1 MTGRERILAAMNH
14 RPPDRTPVMC
24 QLSIGH
30 YLRQLSLDPVDYW
43 LHNEVIA
50 DAFVTLARRYRFD
63 GILVNLPG
71 RMANPERFI
80 ERVERHG
87 GEQIIYWRGDGA
99 CRCPDGEL
107 PMHVEGPRPTV
118 AQLEPA
124 KLYYEDPHT
133 LGGLKYPFFYDL
145 EPSHEPFPESVFAI
159 LRRVIA
165 QVGGELSVHSE
176 VFSPFTQLMERL
188 GYEHGLVALLEEP
201 ARCHAILERFALG
214 ASDLAARQAA
224 CGVDAVLISSAFAG
238 GGFISRAMYQEFVL
252 PYEAQVA
259 AAIHGAGVRAYTHT
273 CGAIGDRLE
282 LMAQTGID
290 GIDTMDPPPLGDTD
304 LADARR
310 RVGDRLFLKGNLD
323 SVNVLLR
330 GTVQEVRRSAWE
342 RLEAM
347 RGAPGYILSS
357 ACSVAPC
364 VPPENLRVL
373 VEVAEEF
380 ARG

>member
-1 MTGRERILAAMNH
+1 
-14 RPPDRTPVMC
+14 MC

-71 RMANPERFI
+71 RVAHAERFVDY
-80 ERVERHG
+80 VERRGSDQFIH
-87 GEQIIYWRGDGA
+87 WRGDGV

-107 PMHVEGPRPTV
+107 PMHVEGPRPAVTD
-118 AQLEPA
+118 LDPEL
-124 KLYYEDPHT
+124 LYYEDPHT

-145 EPSHEPFPESVFAI
+145 EPSEEFFPDSVFAI
-159 LRRVIA
+159 LHLVLA

-188 GYEHGLVALLEEP
+188 GYEQGLIALVEEP
-201 ARCHAILERFALG
+201 KRCHAILERFAMG

-238 GGFISRAMYQEFVL
+238 AGFISRTMYQEFVL
-252 PYEAQVA
+252 PYESQVV
-259 AAIHGAGVRAYTHT
+259 AAIHKAGVRAYTHT

-330 GTVQEVRRSAWE
+330 GSVEDVRRSALE

-357 ACSVAPC
+357 ACSVAPA
-364 VPPENLRVL
+364 VPPENLMVL
-373 VEVAEEF
+373 VEVAEQF
-380 ARG
+380 A

>member
-1 MTGRERILAAMNH
+1 MTGRERIRAAMSH
-14 RPPDRTPVMC
+14 RQPDRTPVMC

-30 YLRQLSLDPVDYW
+30 YLRQLSLDPVEYW

-50 DAFVTLARRYRFD
+50 EAFVTLARRYRFD

-71 RMANPERFI
+71 RIAAPERFVD
-80 ERVERHG
+80 RVERHG
-87 GEQIIYWRGDGA
+87 REQVIHWRGNGI

-107 PMHVEGPRPTV
+107 PVHVEGPRPSV
-118 AQLEPA
+118 AHLEPA
-124 KLYYEDPHT
+124 QLYYEDPHT

-145 EPSHEPFPESVFAI
+145 EPSDEPFPESVFAI
-159 LRRVIA
+159 LRLVLA

-188 GYEHGLVALLEEP
+188 GYEQGLMALLEAP
-201 ARCHAILERFALG
+201 ARCHAILERFATG
-214 ASDLAARQAA
+214 AADLATRQAA

-238 GGFISRAMYQEFVL
+238 GGFISRGMYEEFVL

-259 AAIHGAGVRAYTHT
+259 AAIHDAGVRAYTHT

-330 GTVQEVRRSAWE
+330 GSVEEVRRSALG

-357 ACSVAPC
+357 ACSVAPG
-364 VPPENLRVL
+364 VPAENLMVL
-373 VEVAEEF
+373 AEVVESF
-380 ARG
+380 T